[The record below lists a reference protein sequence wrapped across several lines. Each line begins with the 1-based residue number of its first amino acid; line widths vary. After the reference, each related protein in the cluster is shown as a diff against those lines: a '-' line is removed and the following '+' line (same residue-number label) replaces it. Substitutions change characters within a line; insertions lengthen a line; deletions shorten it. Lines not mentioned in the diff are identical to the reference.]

1 MSLVNDMLKDLET
14 RWPHAEKVQNSDG
27 IGGVRLMAQTAG
39 NDESDVPN
47 TLTDHSNSK
56 LGVGP
61 WLLVFSGVAIFFLVV
76 GGHHFWSLNNAN
88 VTEQHLSPL
97 EKVLVESEPKNTG
110 SAIAESTAMT
120 QLDISAKRNVA
131 RLLPATVVREG
142 QTSTNQVIE
151 YRTPPTVDFLLDPE
165 PAEQLQSIDERIL
178 GLMAEGDASLRLDR
192 LTTPKEDNAY
202 DRYMAVLAL
211 RPGHVKAQTGLDR
224 VRTRYLEIVEIA
236 IIKKYY
242 YKVPELIRK
251 AREIGVSQARI
262 DALVAGLPE
271 KDGKPTKEVLQR
283 IAEYEASRGLD
294 KAKLTS
300 SVNDSEPL
308 ELSTS
313 KDSQAPSGAMVT
325 ASFSQKD
332 MNIADEARK
341 LIASTQFEAAEL
353 LLKTFLDNYPESVY
367 VYREMFNLRIQQNKI
382 VMAEAMIKNAD
393 HVPGRVFSY
402 MVAQLLVH
410 RKDYAGALRALDS
423 QSPEMNQD
431 LDYYALK
438 AGVFHKLKQHE
449 LAAQTYRELL
459 RLDIENPTYWLGLA
473 VTLDAAQKN
482 GALAAFQKVQQLSE
496 GSESF
501 LPYVRTR
508 IGILASNR

>member
-1 MSLVNDMLKDLET
+1 MSLVNDMLRDLET
-14 RWPHAEKVQNSDG
+14 RWPQAEKVQTSEG

-47 TLTDHSNSK
+47 TLTNHSSSE
-56 LGVGP
+56 LGLGP
-61 WLLVFSGVAIFFLVV
+61 WLLVFSGIVIFFLIV
-76 GGHHFWSLNNAN
+76 GGHYFWSLNNN
-88 VTEQHLSPL
+88 DLEPKLLSPL
-97 EKVLVESEPKNTG
+97 EKVLVESEPKYADPTIAEAP
-110 SAIAESTAMT
+110 AIA
-120 QLDISAKRNVA
+120 QLDIRASQNVA
-131 RLLPATVVREG
+131 RLLPETVVREG

-165 PAEQLQSIDERIL
+165 PPEQLLSIDERIL

-211 RPGHVKAQTGLDR
+211 TPGHVKAQAGLDR

-283 IAEYEASRGLD
+283 IAEYEASRGL
-294 KAKLTS
+294 AKVMS
-300 SVNDSEPL
+300 SANDAEAL
-308 ELSTS
+308 ESSAS
-313 KDSQAPSGAMVT
+313 KPAKSPSGTMVT
-325 ASFSQKD
+325 ASFSQTD
-332 MNIADEARK
+332 MNIAEEARK
-341 LIASTQFEAAEL
+341 LIASAQFEAAEL
-353 LLKTFLDNYPESVY
+353 LLTTFLDNYPDSVY
-367 VYREMFNLRIQQNKI
+367 VYREMFSLRIQQNKI

-393 HVPGRVFSY
+393 HVPGQIFSY

-423 QSPEMNQD
+423 QSPEIAQD

-438 AGVFHKLKQHE
+438 AGVFHKLKHHE
-449 LAAQTYRELL
+449 LAAKTYRELL

-473 VTLDAAQKN
+473 VTLDAAQKS

-508 IGILASNR
+508 IGVLASNR